1 MKVTNSWFERGL
13 EQGLEQGREEGL
25 EQGRE
30 LGLEQGR
37 EEGLE
42 QGRQAMRESAFKILE
57 KRFGPTPPDLRK
69 AIESLKDDTQLSSV
83 IVAAAEVDSP
93 EEFLKRLSAG
103 NLD

>member
-13 EQGLEQGREEGL
+13 EQ
-25 EQGRE
+25 
-30 LGLEQGR
+30 GLEQGR

-57 KRFGPTPPDLRK
+57 KRFGPTGPDLRK
-69 AIESLKDDTQLSSV
+69 AIEALKDDTQLSSV
-83 IVAAAEVDSP
+83 IVAAAEVNSP